1 MASSVISITLFS
13 QVPLIS
19 IQRSPVIFFTLGILL
34 LCRRSSNGTRLPRC
48 CRSAGGLRSQVPAPL
63 PDLVSAGLSPSGARL
78 RDSPGFRSGA
88 GCSGPCGLSF
98 SRVGSSHAS
107 TRGGAA
113 LAAGTC
119 PLRAASRRCSALSR
133 ARCRHGLLDNL
144 PPRGADLRH
153 PLPRVLLLQGRE
165 DEKRKGICEV
175 DDVLDCVCLFHH
187 CRNTHRH
194 CSFLEIDEYITQ
206 ACDKSYETMMRVGKR
221 GLNLAANA
229 AVTAAAKG
237 QGVLSEKLRS
247 FSMQDLTLIRDED
260 TVHMRSHDPQLR
272 PSGASL
278 LETIEDSAS
287 CYSSGEESSVAHRSN
302 GTSPDTRTDPSD
314 EDAGDKLPKRTQSLK
329 TPKKVMKAEL
339 PVRSVKARPK
349 KKAATSLASGES
361 S

>member
-1 MASSVISITLFS
+1 MASSVVSITLSS
-13 QVPLIS
+13 QVPVIS
-19 IQRSPVIFFTLGILL
+19 LQHRPVIFLTLRILL
-34 LCRRSSNGTRLPRC
+34 LCYRSSNGTCPPHC
-48 CRSAGGLRSQVPAPL
+48 CRSAGGAPL
-63 PDLVSAGLSPSGARL
+63 PGSRRTSRPGASERGASPRRGGGQL
-78 RDSPGFRSGA
+78 DPPGFRSGA
-88 GCSGPCGLSF
+88 GCWGPCGLSLR
-98 SRVGSSHAS
+98 RVGSSHPS

-119 PLRAASRRCSALSR
+119 PLRAASRSCSTLSR
-133 ARCRHGLLDNL
+133 ARRRHGLLDNL
-144 PPRGADLRH
+144 SPRGADLRH

-194 CSFLEIDEYITQ
+194 CSFL
-206 ACDKSYETMMRVGKR
+206 
-221 GLNLAANA
+221 
-229 AVTAAAKG
+229 G

-260 TVHMRSHDPQLR
+260 TVHMRSRDPQLH

-302 GTSPDTRTDPSD
+302 GTPSDTRTDPSD

-329 TPKKVMKAEL
+329 TPKKVVKAEL

-349 KKAATSLASGES
+349 KKAAGSLASGES